1 MSYLDKVDG
10 YVFYSKELI
19 AIELKL
25 VVISVLL
32 LLALASDLINYKI
45 KNSITYSFM
54 LAGLIANF
62 VMEGSKGMIFSLQGI
77 MLPAAALIIL
87 YIMRL
92 IGAGDIKLLS
102 AVGAVMGAGFVFYAM
117 LYSFICGGVIASLVI
132 LIRRNGIERFK
143 YLFSYIKSCIISMEL
158 LQYTDFKDMQSAGKF
173 HFSIAIASGTV
184 AAFIIGGF
192 GQRLL

>member
-1 MSYLDKVDG
+1 M
-10 YVFYSKELI
+10 FYSKGLI
-19 AIELKL
+19 AIEFKL
-25 VVISVLL
+25 VIISALL

-54 LAGLIANF
+54 LAGLTANF
-62 VMEGSKGMIFSLQGI
+62 AIEGSKGMIFSLQGI
-77 MLPAAALIIL
+77 MLPAAALIVL

-92 IGAGDIKLLS
+92 VGAGDIKLLS
-102 AVGAVMGAGFVFYAM
+102 AVGAVMGAGFVVDAM
-117 LYSFICGGVIASLVI
+117 LYSFICGGIIALLLI

-158 LQYTDFKDMQSAGKF
+158 LQYTDFKDMQSTGKF

-192 GQRLL
+192 GLTLL